1 MRRSNT
7 TVLSATALALCA
19 APVVVHKQELVKQE
33 PLKSESGDPP
43 RRLSNEIG
51 HPDYRPDF
59 MRVGLKINGEE
70 RHDVNRYDCDT
81 LRYDSIRVRD
91 MLATSI
97 EPYWRYPETRQLRR
111 ARERWERQHGK
122 NR

>member
-1 MRRSNT
+1 MAAAAA
-7 TVLSATALALCA
+7 VALARTEGKRVEIVA
-19 APVVVHKQELVKQE
+19 TDELHAERIEEMVNTMI
-33 PLKSESGDPP
+33 PP

-59 MRVGLKINGEE
+59 MRVGLLINGEE
-70 RHDVNRYDCDT
+70 RHDVNWYDVDRLRYDC
-81 LRYDSIRVRD
+81 IRVRD
-91 MLATSI
+91 MPATSI

-122 NR
+122 N